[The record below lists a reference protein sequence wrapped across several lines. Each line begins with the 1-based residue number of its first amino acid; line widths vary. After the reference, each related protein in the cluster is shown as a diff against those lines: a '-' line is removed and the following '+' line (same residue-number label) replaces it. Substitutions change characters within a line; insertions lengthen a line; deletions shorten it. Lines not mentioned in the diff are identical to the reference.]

1 MHITSILQRSFI
13 AWMGAAIVSG
23 VIFLISP
30 AHASGDKAMC
40 TPEDE
45 ALSAIKPL
53 GAPEALPA
61 LTLTTPDGREVTLAD
76 YLGRGVVLNFWAT
89 WCAPCVREMPE
100 LDRLNAAL
108 APVGID
114 VLAASMDRGG
124 HSVIAAFY
132 EKIGITNLAALHD
145 PKGVAARA
153 LGIRGLPTTLII
165 APDGREVARIEGIH
179 HYDTDSTKAY
189 LKRCIGPE

>member
-1 MHITSILQRSFI
+1 MRIASTLQRSFI
-13 AWMGAAIVSG
+13 AWMGTAIVSG

-30 AHASGDKAMC
+30 AHASGDPAMC
-40 TPEDE
+40 IPKDE
-45 ALSAIKPL
+45 SLAAIKPL
-53 GAPEALPA
+53 DAPAELPP
-61 LTLTTPDGREVTLAD
+61 LTFKTADDSDVTLAD
-76 YLGRGVVLNFWAT
+76 HSGRGVVLNFWAT

-108 APVGID
+108 APDGID
-114 VLAASMDRGG
+114 VLTASMDRGG
-124 HSVIAAFY
+124 HPVIAAFY

-145 PKGVAARA
+145 PKGAAARA

-179 HYDTDSTKAY
+179 HYDTDATKAY
-189 LKRCIGPE
+189 LKNCIGPK

>member
-1 MHITSILQRSFI
+1 MHVTSTLQRSFI

-30 AHASGDKAMC
+30 AHASGDQAMC
-40 TPEDE
+40 IPEDE

-53 GAPEALPA
+53 DAPATLPA

-76 YLGRGVVLNFWAT
+76 YVGRGVVLNFWAT

-132 EKIGITNLAALHD
+132 EKVGIINLAALHD
-145 PKGVAARA
+145 PKGTAARA

-179 HYDTDSTKAY
+179 HYDTDATKAY